1 MVDSECQLSF
11 LKGGM
16 VNKYYTFDKDGNE
29 IASGSIE

>member
-1 MVDSECQLSF
+1 